1 MKKLPILTLFFVVF
15 FCACTSD
22 YNNVANTE
30 EVPVEVT
37 FSGLDISVVP
47 DESLSPAA
55 VKTRVPAD
63 EAKVTRIAFK
73 VYDSEGTEVYSVEKN
88 KNTDSDF
95 NNVRFPLHVGD
106 YTFVAVAHR
115 GKTENSKVATI
126 NTVSDATLPEEHLP
140 AAIYSKTMSVNISG
154 NTTQSVAFDFGK
166 RITSSFSLI
175 VNDKYPDDIEEIHI
189 TLNSS
194 KSEAD
199 YPYHIDPSTGFAPTD
214 CYYKDVFKRQSVSDK
229 NFTGKR
235 PISSFFL
242 TAAEQTADVTIEM
255 IDAND
260 NILYSRTL
268 HGVTFRQHS
277 TTKATGSFFSSNVTG
292 TFNFDTED
300 DPDINI
306 SLDQ

>member
-1 MKKLPILTLFFVVF
+1 
-15 FCACTSD
+15 
-22 YNNVANTE
+22 
-30 EVPVEVT
+30 
-37 FSGLDISVVP
+37 
-47 DESLSPAA
+47 
-55 VKTRVPAD
+55 
-63 EAKVTRIAFK
+63 
-73 VYDSEGTEVYSVEKN
+73 
-88 KNTDSDF
+88 
-95 NNVRFPLHVGD
+95 
-106 YTFVAVAHR
+106 
-115 GKTENSKVATI
+115 
-126 NTVSDATLPEEHLP
+126 
-140 AAIYSKTMSVNISG
+140 MSVNISG